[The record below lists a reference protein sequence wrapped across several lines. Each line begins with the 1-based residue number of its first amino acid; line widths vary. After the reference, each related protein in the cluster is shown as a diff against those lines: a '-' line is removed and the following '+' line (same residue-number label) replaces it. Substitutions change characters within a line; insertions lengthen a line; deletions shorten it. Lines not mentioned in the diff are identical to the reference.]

1 MFEQEYARPALR
13 NGLVMS
19 QKIGSNPFRFGMIGS
34 SDSHTGIPSVDENN
48 FWGKFSWH
56 EVNETRVMERFV
68 NIPDIPQ
75 FEWEMAASG
84 LAAVWAE
91 ENTRASL
98 FDAMRRRETYATTG
112 PRMQV
117 RLFGGWHYSQT
128 DLNSPNWVELGYQK
142 GVPMG
147 GELLPQPDTS
157 QSPVFM
163 VSAWKDPDGANLD
176 RVQIIKGWLDT
187 MGNTHEKVF
196 DIALSN
202 GREASGETGK
212 VPPVGNT
219 VDLSK
224 PGYQNDIGAVY
235 LQRIWSDPEFNSE
248 EPSFYYVRVLEIPT
262 PRWTAYDAA
271 YFNLDL
277 PDYVPMTTQE
287 RAYTSPIWY
296 TP

>member
-1 MFEQEYARPALR
+1 MFAQEYARPALR

-91 ENTRASL
+91 KNTRASL

-128 DLNSPNWVELGYQK
+128 DLNSPNWVEG
-142 GVPMG
+142 PSAIM
-147 GELLPQPDTS
+147 
-157 QSPVFM
+157 SPF
-163 VSAWKDPDGANLD
+163 LI
-176 RVQIIKGWLDT
+176 R
-187 MGNTHEKVF
+187 
-196 DIALSN
+196 
-202 GREASGETGK
+202 
-212 VPPVGNT
+212 
-219 VDLSK
+219 
-224 PGYQNDIGAVY
+224 
-235 LQRIWSDPEFNSE
+235 
-248 EPSFYYVRVLEIPT
+248 
-262 PRWTAYDAA
+262 
-271 YFNLDL
+271 
-277 PDYVPMTTQE
+277 
-287 RAYTSPIWY
+287 SPIFTKGLWLIHVF
-296 TP
+296 